1 MKKRDYIFLFILIIC
16 ILLVPSVANA
26 ARKCSS
32 LLGSTTPVGG
42 EYQPAYYVNLA
53 FQALKYICIVLLL
66 GFSIVDFV
74 KALTA
79 EDPAA
84 LKNASKKSGRRVI
97 YLILLFFLPTLVFM
111 VFGWLGIVDGS
122 DCVNVV
128 SGS

>member
-66 GFSIVDFV
+66 GFSVVDFV

-111 VFGWLGIVDGS
+111 IFGWLGIVDGN
-122 DCVNVV
+122 DCVKVV
-128 SGS
+128 AGS